1 MPEVLDRVAF
11 EETGLLHVLLVWRTL
26 AMHGGRSGDQLVIFV
41 TKILAPFVNTHN
53 TEKILCQFL
62 NFTWTLFTH

>member
-26 AMHGGRSGDQLVIFV
+26 TMYGGRSGDELVIFV
-41 TKILAPFVNTHN
+41 TKILAPSVNTN
-53 TEKILCQFL
+53 YMKKISCGFWDL
-62 NFTWTLFTH
+62 TWTLFTH